1 MARLN
6 LPRQRIIQGPAVVWK
21 RIVAFM
27 IDLFIIDFILFWP
40 FERIFSRVIPESSR
54 GISSL
59 QQFFSAS
66 PGLASALTMTSVVMG
81 IIVVLYFALLEYYVG
96 QTPGKMLFSIRVISS
111 ADGVKKEMR
120 FWQCLVRSI
129 LWIPMFPFIV
139 FWIIDPLYVLL
150 NQQNQRLL
158 ELVSRTSTMQDYRGI

>member
-21 RIVAFM
+21 RIVAFI
-27 IDLFIIDFILFWP
+27 IDLFIIDLVLFWP
-40 FERIFSRVIPESSR
+40 FERIFSRVIPEGSR
-54 GISSL
+54 GIASL
-59 QQFFSAS
+59 QEFFSAS
-66 PGLASALTMTSVVMG
+66 PELANALTITSVVMG
-81 IIVVLYFALLEYYVG
+81 IIAVLYFALLEYNLG
-96 QTPGKMLFSIRVISS
+96 QTPGKMVFNMRVIG
-111 ADGVKKEMR
+111 DKQGLK

-139 FWIIDPLYVLL
+139 FWIIDPLYILL

-158 ELVSRTSTMQDYRGI
+158 ELVSKTNTVQDYEGI